1 MPAGTVSCWLFLYIG
16 NDRCVFELAL
26 FVLAR
31 CRPNRT
37 CHCLVVA
44 VVVVFLLLLLPSVS
58 SKSVVAFAASLCLTR
73 MLAYG
78 LLSVMTLTELRCWL
92 AWLVAV
98 PEIEVGLEW
107 STLLKTLEESAA
119 E

>member
-1 MPAGTVSCWLFLYIG
+1 MVFCLLFLYIG
-16 NDRCVFELAL
+16 NDRCLFELAL

-31 CRPNRT
+31 RPNRT
-37 CHCLVVA
+37 CRCLVVA
-44 VVVVFLLLLLPSVS
+44 VVVVLLLLLLPSAS
-58 SKSVVAFAASLCLTR
+58 SRSVVAFAASLCLTR
-73 MLAYG
+73 IHAYG
-78 LLSVMTLTELRCWL
+78 LLYVMTLTELRCWL

-107 STLLKTLEESAA
+107 SSLLKTLEESAA

>member
-1 MPAGTVSCWLFLYIG
+1 M
-16 NDRCVFELAL
+16 
-26 FVLAR
+26 
-31 CRPNRT
+31 
-37 CHCLVVA
+37 VA
-44 VVVVFLLLLLPSVS
+44 VVVVLLLLLLLLSVA
-58 SKSVVAFAASLCLTR
+58 SKTALAFAASLCLMR

-78 LLSVMTLTELRCWL
+78 LLSLLTLAELRCWL

-107 STLLKTLEESAA
+107 SSLLKTLEESAA